1 MKHSLVVEPTH
12 LKNMSQMGNLP
23 QVGVKIKNIWVATTQ
38 NTNWSGFHQK
48 LISQEFQHMKPPVVP
63 SPDIC
68 SWDVVSLSS
77 QRSSPARRANLQLR
91 RVSWDI
97 AIHIVNSPRPI
108 YRSQL
113 STSKLPNPPNWRH
126 NIRVQTDLSFLKG
139 VWFWNPGGLFEQKM
153 KIYGVMI

>member
-1 MKHSLVVEPTH
+1 
-12 LKNMSQMGNLP
+12 
-23 QVGVKIKNIWVATTQ
+23 
-38 NTNWSGFHQK
+38 
-48 LISQEFQHMKPPVVP
+48 MKPPVVP

-91 RVSWDI
+91 RVSWDT

-113 STSKLPNPPNWRH
+113 STSKLPNPLIEDTIYGCKLIYLFKGGVVLKSRRFVRTKDK
-126 NIRVQTDLSFLKG
+126 NIWCYDLIPSSSAHPWSFLMPLGSAFLCLFRFRNSRCSRCWLSLKQ
-139 VWFWNPGGLFEQKM
+139 FWGT
-153 KIYGVMI
+153 